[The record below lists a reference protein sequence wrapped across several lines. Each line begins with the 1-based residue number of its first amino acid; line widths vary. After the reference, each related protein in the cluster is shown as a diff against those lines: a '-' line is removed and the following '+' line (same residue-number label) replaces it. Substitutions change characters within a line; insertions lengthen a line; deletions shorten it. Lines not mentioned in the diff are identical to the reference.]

1 MEKIKKLGRLRE
13 FHSILSRAKFCRE
26 FYADR
31 VNPASYFASAAR
43 ALYPETFSAEFC
55 SGEYSVSHRKRSA

>member
-1 MEKIKKLGRLRE
+1 MPQVHIAV
-13 FHSILSRAKFCRE
+13 LSRAKFCRE

-43 ALYPETFSAEFC
+43 ALFLRNPFGRILLWRVVKE
-55 SGEYSVSHRKRSA
+55 SVQNGR